1 MRVLTGKDIL
11 NTIKSNERFN
21 KIARLHKILT
31 KHYGPIVIAGG
42 SMVDCFY
49 DRDFYDVDIFI
60 NVNDLNPKFRKEY
73 KKDSRIL
80 DVLRARVNGEA
91 IDIIVVNYSVQEHI
105 SRFDQNFKKIW
116 YDGRLNIAPE
126 AVRDIRNNEISLGS
140 FNGPVVFFRCLK
152 SAMKYNMTI
161 NKEDYEIMHNYLSFL
176 GDFKVAAKYEDYK
189 HLFKPNATI
198 NSKLAVKTK
207 VYSKQYWDLSVDKLP
222 SFKEFKK
229 QINK

>member
-21 KIARLHKILT
+21 KIVRLHKILT

-116 YDGRLNIAPE
+116 YDGRLNIAQE

-140 FNGPVVFFRCLK
+140 FNGPVVFFRVLK
-152 SAMKYNMTI
+152 SSMKYNMTI

-176 GDFKVAAKYEDYK
+176 GEFKVAAKYEDYK

-198 NSKLAVKTK
+198 NSKLAVKTRE
-207 VYSKQYWDLSVDKLP
+207 YSKQYWDLSVEELP
-222 SFKEFKK
+222 SFRSFKK
-229 QINK
+229 QVL